1 MDKMDKNWR
10 FGDMYALS
18 FQVQKDIYDQLKLK
32 VPVAAFKVSCFR
44 SNLFYDVVFID
55 TMDAGDPL
63 NDLIEFMQCGAITDG
78 VEVYGVC

>member
-1 MDKMDKNWR
+1 
-10 FGDMYALS
+10 
-18 FQVQKDIYDQLKLK
+18 

-63 NDLIEFMQCGAITDG
+63 KDLIEFMQCGAITDG
-78 VEVYGVC
+78 VEVYGVRFIKFIS

>member
-1 MDKMDKNWR
+1 
-10 FGDMYALS
+10 
-18 FQVQKDIYDQLKLK
+18 

-63 NDLIEFMQCGAITDG
+63 KDLIEFMQCGAITDG
-78 VEVYGVC
+78 VEVYGVWFIKFIS